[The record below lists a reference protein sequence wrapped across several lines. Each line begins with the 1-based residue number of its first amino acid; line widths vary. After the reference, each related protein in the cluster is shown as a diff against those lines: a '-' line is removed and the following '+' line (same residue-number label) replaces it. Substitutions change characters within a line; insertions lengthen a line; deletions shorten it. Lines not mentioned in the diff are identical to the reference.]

1 MRGKD
6 KFRRVPP
13 AADGITPA
21 YAGKRKSRRIIGVRL
36 RDHPR
41 LCGEKHHQRAVQ
53 SRFQGITPAYAGK
66 STNKNGGKR
75 NERDHPRLC
84 GEKRKTCQRR
94 KIILGSPPPMRGKVT
109 HAPAH
114 VVVGGITPAYA
125 GKRDKGQLFNC
136 SAKDHPR
143 LCGEK
148 KQFPRQAS

>member
-84 GEKRKTCQRR
+84 GEKTKKIPKQRYFF
-94 KIILGSPPPMRGKVT
+94 
-109 HAPAH
+109 HQPASFSFSLQY
-114 VVVGGITPAYA
+114 T
-125 GKRDKGQLFNC
+125 
-136 SAKDHPR
+136 
-143 LCGEK
+143 
-148 KQFPRQAS
+148 